1 LQGKIEFDI
10 DIIIDEYSNYVYKI
24 INNIIGDA
32 LPYSDKEEVA
42 SDTFYLLWKNSHKI
56 KTNLKSYLGT
66 IAKNCAYEKLRN
78 SKNNFEYND
87 TLENIIVSDFTELII
102 VKEKIKRLSIEEQ
115 QLFKLYY
122 LDGLKIKEISKI
134 LKINIGTL
142 KIRLFRIRKKLK
154 EDK

>member
-1 LQGKIEFDI
+1 MQGKIEFDI

>member
-1 LQGKIEFDI
+1 MQGKIEFDI

-102 VKEKIKRLSIEEQ
+102 VKEKIKRLSMEEQ